1 MGWITR
7 WGCLELEHSSTKHNQ
22 SGYRQTARLDVLP
35 ILDLHVGSPTV
46 GHRLFG
52 AQKIMSLRYGRFG
65 SIDSSYILER
75 IVIFT
80 TNCKIE
86 PAVDLPGKA
95 ADLYSKVAKDLLG
108 LGTAASP
115 CSTCNEFLMTP
126 NRAMTRS
133 ATSFKT
139 HRKRYSRGAKGRL
152 DLERA
157 EPWGNSCSLWMWRL
171 PDLPDLPDPCYS
183 TASQVCTC
191 HLQMGASM
199 SLQRCKVRCD
209 VAAVQKRA
217 RKPVKCCKS
226 SARPNLTPIRRF
238 CLHKTRSWLSIAS

>member
-1 MGWITR
+1 M
-7 WGCLELEHSSTKHNQ
+7 
-22 SGYRQTARLDVLP
+22 
-35 ILDLHVGSPTV
+35 

-115 CSTCNEFLMTP
+115 CSTCN
-126 NRAMTRS
+126 
-133 ATSFKT
+133 
-139 HRKRYSRGAKGRL
+139 KGRWYL
-152 DLERA
+152 HRLNGHLHSSCHWHWNRLLHLHGAQSECRLKTLE
-157 EPWGNSCSLWMWRL
+157 
-171 PDLPDLPDPCYS
+171 
-183 TASQVCTC
+183 
-191 HLQMGASM
+191 QM
-199 SLQRCKVRCD
+199 
-209 VAAVQKRA
+209 
-217 RKPVKCCKS
+217 
-226 SARPNLTPIRRF
+226 PNLRF
-238 CLHKTRSWLSIAS
+238 QTTTTILADRE